1 MQTFMMHDLS
11 VLVIMQSVMSCE
23 VVVFLCVC
31 CQLLA
36 GFFFF
41 LCHLKNEKEK
51 FVEEQNLYSNWVVE
65 SRL

>member
-23 VVVFLCVC
+23 VTWFFFVC

-36 GFFFF
+36 VFF
-41 LCHLKNEKEK
+41 LCHLKNEN
-51 FVEEQNLYSNWVVE
+51 FVEEQNLCSNWVVE
-65 SRL
+65 DYKIP